1 MKKHIENSNWLQK
14 NRYIKKIQNS
24 KIDIKNNNKKP
35 SHADENFIFRD
46 GTLYFSKEL
55 ERKVLF
61 FMTMAMLL
69 AGIFVK
75 LGIF

>member
-1 MKKHIENSNWLQK
+1 MKQMIKL
-14 NRYIKKIQNS
+14 KKIE
-24 KIDIKNNNKKP
+24 
-35 SHADENFIFRD
+35 AGRFILKD
-46 GTLYFSKEL
+46 GKLYFSKEM
-55 ERKVLF
+55 ERKICF